1 MASFLGISETKE
13 IAAVLTNRTGY
24 PISELSLSFLKRR
37 FDVFFDKQG
46 IKRIEHFYERMNYL
60 DFVQSLILQL
70 IIDTSELFRDPGF
83 WRVLNGKILPEVLN
97 SDGSI
102 LIPDASSGEELFSLI
117 ILLMNSKLKVNNRIY
132 VNTPSSYR
140 GQEIMR
146 GIIKSRDTELN
157 VNNFRRLELQS
168 KYEDFIDKD
177 GRLVSSSLLMNNVVV
192 SDNWFMT
199 APVQGNSISLILY
212 RNSMLYV
219 SKTLQDRIFAT
230 IYNALIPGGYL
241 ALGVKER
248 IPELFNDKFE
258 IVDNQEGIYRRKIWK

>member
-13 IAAVLTNRTGY
+13 IAAVLTNQTGY

-37 FDVFFDKQG
+37 LDVFFDKQG
-46 IKRIEHFYERMNYL
+46 VKRIEHFYEKMKYL
-60 DFVQSLILQL
+60 DFVQALILQL

-83 WRVLNGKILPEVLN
+83 WRVLNSKILPEVLN
-97 SDGSI
+97 TDGNI
-102 LIPDASSGEELFSLI
+102 WIPDASSGEELYSLI
-117 ILLMNSKLKVNNRIY
+117 ILLLNSKSKINNKIHI
-132 VNTPSSYR
+132 NTPSKQR
-140 GQEIMR
+140 TQEIMN
-146 GIIKSRDTELN
+146 GIIKSKDIELN
-157 VNNFRRLELQS
+157 VNNFKRLELQS

-177 GRLVSSSLLMNNVVV
+177 GRLVSQSFIMNNVVV
-192 SDNWFMT
+192 SYNWFLT
-199 APVQGNSISLILY
+199 EPVQPNSISLILY

-219 SKTLQDRIFAT
+219 SKSLQERIFAT
-230 IYNALIPGGYL
+230 IYNGLIPGGYL